1 MDIKEYVARETGCG
15 FYLADAREISTFKG
29 GGKAWIFQPES
40 TEKLVM
46 RQNVILFN
54 LAYCYA
60 AHKSSSFLNF
70 HISTVKDRRITVK
83 YNIILVVA
91 FERVIKKFK
100 QNRVG
105 FLGLIFSYAKF

>member
-1 MDIKEYVARETGCG
+1 
-15 FYLADAREISTFKG
+15 
-29 GGKAWIFQPES
+29 
-40 TEKLVM
+40 M

-70 HISTVKDRRITVK
+70 NISTVKDRRITVK

-91 FERVIKKFK
+91 FERVIKKRK
-100 QNRVG
+100 QNGVDY
-105 FLGLIFSYAKF
+105 FGLTFCFVRRQNTLALVV